1 VEALIVVIIAV
12 VVIAL
17 ATAVAPKVG
26 IAGPLILV
34 LIGGGVSLLPFVEI
48 PEINPE
54 LILVGVLPPLLYS
67 AAVSLPAIEFRRDF
81 GPIAGL
87 SFLLVILSSI
97 VLGVFFLA
105 VIPGIHPAVA
115 VALGAIL
122 SPTDA
127 VATSIVKRLGVSRRV
142 VTMLEGESLLNDAT
156 ALVLL
161 RTMIASVGIATS
173 VGSDAGIGVGFIPAF
188 AWGVLVAVVVG
199 AIVGWLNLRL
209 RALIRNSAANTAI
222 GFVVPFIAYI
232 PTEELGGSGLVAA
245 VVAGIVT
252 GQGAARWFTPEQR
265 RSDEHNW
272 HTIELVLE
280 GAVFL
285 IMGLELS
292 DIVTQNVENH
302 NGLGTGLGIALG
314 ALAIIIVVRAAYV
327 SLLVWLQSRRARGR
341 RRRRLE
347 AMSTR
352 IDQLAAGEI
361 GGVRSRSAGSDT
373 DAGPGAAAGPAA
385 AGSRSEPASVSR
397 SSARRGGRRE
407 APDTDSPRAQ
417 RRLSSMR
424 GQVSRALSDLDY
436 YQASPLGWKHG
447 VIIVWAGMRG
457 VVTLAAAQTLSDDVT
472 TDRAL
477 LVFIAFAV
485 AVGSLMLQGF
495 TLPGLVRLLR
505 LEHRGDDRLD
515 KAEQSALDDELRDAA
530 IAALSDP
537 ALRRRDGSEFSDDLV
552 TVVSTRMVDPP
563 DDADGLPTRDLL
575 ELRLAMIEAMRTR
588 LNALSSGGGYSTPAL
603 RHALAE
609 LDADQ
614 LSLELRLDDEE

>member
-1 VEALIVVIIAV
+1 MEALIIVIVAI

-17 ATAVAPKVG
+17 ATAVAPKLG

-34 LIGGGVSLLPFVEI
+34 LVGGGVSLLPFVEI

-54 LILVGVLPPLLYS
+54 FILVGVLPPLLYS
-67 AAVSLPAIEFRRDF
+67 AAVALPAIEFRRDF

-87 SFLLVILSSI
+87 SFLLVIVSSI
-97 VLGVFFLA
+97 VLGLFFMA
-105 VIPGIHPAVA
+105 VIPGIQPAIA

-161 RTMIASVGIATS
+161 RTTIASVAVATS
-173 VGSDAGIGVGFIPAF
+173 VGADTSIGVGFLPAF
-188 AWGVLVAVVVG
+188 AWGVVVAVAVGAVVG
-199 AIVGWLNLRL
+199 LLNLRL

-222 GFVVPFIAYI
+222 GFVVPFVAYI

-272 HTIELVLE
+272 RTIELVLE

-285 IMGLELS
+285 VMGLELS

-302 NGLGTGLGIALG
+302 NGLGTGIAIAAG
-314 ALAIIIVVRAAYV
+314 ALAIVIAVRAVYV

-341 RRRRLE
+341 QRSRLE
-347 AMSTR
+347 AMSAR
-352 IDQLAAGEI
+352 IDQLAAGDV
-361 GGVRSRSAGSDT
+361 GGVPAPGRGAET
-373 DAGPGAAAGPAA
+373 DAATTARASAPGGHGPRGAA
-385 AGSRSEPASVSR
+385 
-397 SSARRGGRRE
+397 SARRRRSRHD
-407 APDTDSPRAQ
+407 APDVDSPRAQ
-417 RRLSSMR
+417 RRLASMR
-424 GQVSRALSDLDY
+424 AQVSRALSDLDY

-447 VIIVWAGMRG
+447 AIIVWAGMRG
-457 VVTLAAAQTLSDDVT
+457 VVTLAAAQTLPREG

-495 TLPGLVRLLR
+495 TLPWLVRLLR
-505 LEHRGDDRLD
+505 LETPSGESVD

-530 IAALSDP
+530 VSALSAP
-537 ALRRRDGSEFSDDLV
+537 TLRRRDGSTFPQELV
-552 TVVSTRMVDPP
+552 AVIGSRMVDPP
-563 DDADGLPTRDLL
+563 DDTDGLPTRDLL

-588 LNALSSGGGYSTPAL
+588 LNQLSSGGGYSTPAL

-614 LSLELRLDDEE
+614 LSLELRLDDED

>member
-1 VEALIVVIIAV
+1 VEVLIVVIVAI

-17 ATAVAPKVG
+17 ATAVAPKLG
-26 IAGPLILV
+26 IAGPLILL
-34 LIGGGVSLLPFVEI
+34 LIGGAVSLLPFVQI
-48 PEINPE
+48 PEINPDW
-54 LILVGVLPPLLYS
+54 ILVGVLPPLLYS
-67 AAVSLPAIEFRRDF
+67 AAVALPAIEFRRDF

-97 VLGVFFLA
+97 VLGVFFIA
-105 VIPGIHPAVA
+105 VIPGIHPAIA

-161 RTMIASVGIATS
+161 RTMIASVAVATTVAGDTS
-173 VGSDAGIGVGFIPAF
+173 VGVGFLPAF

-199 AIVGWLNLRL
+199 AIIGFLNLRL
-209 RALIRNSAANTAI
+209 RALIKNSAANTAV

-272 HTIELVLE
+272 QTIELVLE

-285 IMGLELS
+285 VMGLELR
-292 DIVTQNVENH
+292 DIVTQNVQDH
-302 NGLGTGLGIALG
+302 NGLGTGLGIAAG
-314 ALAIIIVVRAAYV
+314 ALAIIIAVRAGYV
-327 SLLVWLQSRRARGR
+327 SFLVWLQSRRARGR
-341 RRRRLE
+341 QRSRLE
-347 AMSTR
+347 AMSAR
-352 IDQLAAGEI
+352 IDEI
-361 GGVRSRSAGSDT
+361 ASGGAVRSGAEAERGT
-373 DAGPGAAAGPAA
+373 DAAASRDTAA
-385 AGSRSEPASVSR
+385 RPTASRRRRRNRRDEVSM
-397 SSARRGGRRE
+397 
-407 APDTDSPRAQ
+407 DSPRAQ

-424 GQVSRALSDLDY
+424 ERVSRALSDLDY

-447 VIIVWAGMRG
+447 AIIVWAGMRG
-457 VVTLAAAQTLSDDVT
+457 VVTLAAAQTLPRDDT
-472 TDRAL
+472 SDRAL

-495 TLPGLVRLLR
+495 TLPWLVGVLR
-505 LEHRGDDRLD
+505 LERSGDDSLD

-530 IAALSDP
+530 VAALSSP
-537 ALRRRDGSEFSDDLV
+537 ALRRRDGTEFTDDLV
-552 TVVSTRMVDPP
+552 EVVGSRMVDPP
-563 DDADGLPTRDLL
+563 DETDTLPTRDLL
-575 ELRLAMIEAMRTR
+575 ELRLAMIEAMRAR
-588 LNALSSGGGYSTPAL
+588 LNQLSSGGGYSTPAL

-614 LSLELRLDDEE
+614 LSLELRLDDED

>member
-1 VEALIVVIIAV
+1 MEVLIVVIIAI

-17 ATAVAPKVG
+17 ATAVAPKLG

-34 LIGGGVSLLPFVEI
+34 LVGGAVSLLPFVEI

-54 LILVGVLPPLLYS
+54 FILVGVLPPLLYS

-87 SFLLVILSSI
+87 SFLLVIISS
-97 VLGVFFLA
+97 VLLGFFFML
-105 VIPGIHPAVA
+105 VIPGIHPAIA

-161 RTMIASVGIATS
+161 RTMIAAVGLATS
-173 VGSDAGIGVGFIPAF
+173 VGGDTRIGFGFIPAF
-188 AWGVLVAVVVG
+188 AWGVLVAAVVG

-209 RALIRNSAANTAI
+209 RSLIKNSAANTAI

-285 IMGLELS
+285 IMGLELR
-292 DIVTQNVENH
+292 DIVEQNVEQH
-302 NGLGTGLGIALG
+302 NGIGTGLGIALG
-314 ALAIIIVVRAAYV
+314 ALAIIVAARAAYV

-341 RRRRLE
+341 QRTRLE
-347 AMSTR
+347 AMNTR
-352 IDQLAAGEI
+352 LDQIADG
-361 GGVRSRSAGSDT
+361 SAVPD
-373 DAGPGAAAGPAA
+373 P
-385 AGSRSEPASVSR
+385 RYR
-397 SSARRGGRRE
+397 GRRE
-407 APDTDSPRAQ
+407 ASFDDPRAQ

-424 GQVSRALSDLDY
+424 SRVSRALSDLDY

-447 VIIVWAGMRG
+447 AIIVWAGMRG
-457 VVTLAAAQTLSDDVT
+457 VVTLAAAQTISSDVT
-472 TDRAL
+472 DDRAL

-495 TLPGLVRLLR
+495 TLPWVVKALR
-505 LEHRGDDRLD
+505 LERTGDDSLD

-530 IAALSDP
+530 IGALSDP
-537 ALRRRDGSEFSDDLV
+537 ALRRRDGSEFAEDLV
-552 TVVSTRMVDPP
+552 SLVSSRMVDPP

-575 ELRLAMIEAMRTR
+575 ELRLAMIEAMRGR
-588 LNALSSGGGYSTPAL
+588 LNELSSGGEYSTPAL

-614 LSLELRLDDEE
+614 LSLELRLDDEDD

>member
-1 VEALIVVIIAV
+1 MEALIVVIIAI

-17 ATAVAPKVG
+17 ATAVAPKLG

-34 LIGGGVSLLPFVEI
+34 LVGGAVSLLPFLEI

-54 LILVGVLPPLLYS
+54 FILVGVLPPLLYS

-87 SFLLVILSSI
+87 SFLLVILSS
-97 VLGVFFLA
+97 VLLGFFFMA
-105 VIPGIHPAVA
+105 VIPGIHPAIA

-161 RTMIASVGIATS
+161 RTMIASVGLATGVS
-173 VGSDAGIGVGFIPAF
+173 GDTRIGFGFIPAF
-188 AWGVLVAVVVG
+188 AWGVVVAVAVG

-209 RALIRNSAANTAI
+209 RSLIKNSAANTAI

-292 DIVTQNVENH
+292 DIVERNVEQH

-314 ALAIIIVVRAAYV
+314 ALAIIIAARAGYV

-341 RRRRLE
+341 QRTRLE
-347 AMSTR
+347 AMNTR
-352 IDQLAAGEI
+352 LDQIADG
-361 GGVRSRSAGSDT
+361 
-373 DAGPGAAAGPAA
+373 
-385 AGSRSEPASVSR
+385 
-397 SSARRGGRRE
+397 SARPDPRYRGRRGE
-407 APDTDSPRAQ
+407 ASFDDPRAQ

-424 GQVSRALSDLDY
+424 SRVSRALSDLDY

-447 VIIVWAGMRG
+447 AIIVWAGMRG
-457 VVTLAAAQTLSDDVT
+457 VVTLAAAQTISSDVT
-472 TDRAL
+472 DDRAL

-495 TLPGLVRLLR
+495 TLPWLVRALR
-505 LEHRGDDRLD
+505 LERPGDDSLD

-530 IAALSDP
+530 IGALSSP
-537 ALRRRDGSEFSDDLV
+537 ALRRRDGSTFDDELV
-552 TVVSTRMVDPP
+552 ERIGSRMVDPP

-575 ELRLAMIEAMRTR
+575 ELRLAMIEAMRGR
-588 LNALSSGGGYSTPAL
+588 LNELSSGGEYSTPAL

-614 LSLELRLDDEE
+614 LSLELRLDDEED

>member
-1 VEALIVVIIAV
+1 MEVLIVVIIAI

-17 ATAVAPKVG
+17 ATAVAPKLG

-34 LIGGGVSLLPFVEI
+34 LVGGAVSLLPFVEI

-87 SFLLVILSSI
+87 SFLLVIISS
-97 VLGVFFLA
+97 VLLGFFFMA

-161 RTMIASVGIATS
+161 RTMIASVGLATS
-173 VGSDAGIGVGFIPAF
+173 VSGDTRIGFGFIPAF
-188 AWGVLVAVVVG
+188 ALGVVVAVVVG
-199 AIVGWLNLRL
+199 GIVGLLNLRL
-209 RALIRNSAANTAI
+209 RSLIKNSAANTAI

-292 DIVTQNVENH
+292 DIVEQNVEQH

-314 ALAIIIVVRAAYV
+314 ALMIIIAARAGYV

-341 RRRRLE
+341 QRHRLE
-347 AMSTR
+347 AMNLR
-352 IDQLAAGEI
+352 LDQIADGSA
-361 GGVRSRSAGSDT
+361 VPDPRYRSRHG
-373 DAGPGAAAGPAA
+373 
-385 AGSRSEPASVSR
+385 EASTFD
-397 SSARRGGRRE
+397 G
-407 APDTDSPRAQ
+407 PRAQ
-417 RRLSSMR
+417 RRLTSMR
-424 GQVSRALSDLDY
+424 SRVSRALSDLDY

-447 VIIVWAGMRG
+447 AVIVWAGMRG
-457 VVTLAAAQTLSDDVT
+457 VVTLAAAQTISSDVT
-472 TDRAL
+472 DDRAL

-495 TLPGLVRLLR
+495 TLPWLVKALR
-505 LEHRGDDRLD
+505 LERPGDDSLD
-515 KAEQSALDDELRDAA
+515 KAEQSALDGELRDAA
-530 IAALSDP
+530 VAALSDP
-537 ALRRRDGSEFSDDLV
+537 ALRRRDGSEFAEDLV
-552 TVVSTRMVDPP
+552 AVVGSRMVDPP

-575 ELRLAMIEAMRTR
+575 ELRLAMIEAMRDR
-588 LNALSSGGGYSTPAL
+588 LNELSSGGEYSTPAL

-614 LSLELRLDDEE
+614 LSLELRLDDEEE

>member
-1 VEALIVVIIAV
+1 MEALIVVIIAI

-17 ATAVAPKVG
+17 ATAVAPKLG

-34 LIGGGVSLLPFVEI
+34 LVGGAVSLLPFLEI

-54 LILVGVLPPLLYS
+54 FILVGVLPPLLYS

-87 SFLLVILSSI
+87 SFLLVILSS
-97 VLGVFFLA
+97 VLLGFFFMA

-161 RTMIASVGIATS
+161 RTMIASVGLATGVS
-173 VGSDAGIGVGFIPAF
+173 GDTRIGFGFIPAF
-188 AWGVLVAVVVG
+188 AWGVVVAVVVG

-209 RALIRNSAANTAI
+209 RSLIKNSAANTAI

-292 DIVTQNVENH
+292 DIVEQNVEQH

-314 ALAIIIVVRAAYV
+314 ALAIIIAARAGYV

-341 RRRRLE
+341 QRTRLE
-347 AMSTR
+347 AMNTR
-352 IDQLAAGEI
+352 LDQIAD
-361 GGVRSRSAGSDT
+361 GSVVPDPRYR
-373 DAGPGAAAGPAA
+373 G
-385 AGSRSEPASVSR
+385 
-397 SSARRGGRRE
+397 RRGE
-407 APDTDSPRAQ
+407 TSFDDPRAQ

-424 GQVSRALSDLDY
+424 SRVSRALSDLDY

-447 VIIVWAGMRG
+447 AIIVWAGMRG
-457 VVTLAAAQTLSDDVT
+457 VVTLAAAQTISSDVT
-472 TDRAL
+472 DDRAL

-495 TLPGLVRLLR
+495 TLPWLVRALR
-505 LEHRGDDRLD
+505 LERPGDDSLD

-530 IAALSDP
+530 IGALSSP
-537 ALRRRDGSEFSDDLV
+537 ALRRRDGSAFDDELV
-552 TVVSTRMVDPP
+552 ERIGSRMVDPP

-575 ELRLAMIEAMRTR
+575 ELRLAMIEAMRGR
-588 LNALSSGGGYSTPAL
+588 LNELSSGGEYSTPAL

-614 LSLELRLDDEE
+614 LSLELRLDDEED